1 MAVAAVAD
9 GSVSLL
15 VVIVLLILVVVGQVV
30 SGVVVGLNRVLL
42 VLEATVLAVTNGV
55 KARTDDDGR
64 QIDDNKNDEESN
76 NPLGINILF
85 LLTVCWTEIEITVA
99 TTIRSI
105 TITEVRR
112 GR

>member
-1 MAVAAVAD
+1 M
-9 GSVSLL
+9 
-15 VVIVLLILVVVGQVV
+15 VVVGQVV
-30 SGVVVGLNRVLL
+30 SVVVVVGLNRVLL
-42 VLEATVLAVTNGV
+42 VEATVLAVTNGV

-64 QIDDNKNDEESN
+64 QMDDNKNDEESN
-76 NPLGINILF
+76 NPLGITILF

-99 TTIRSI
+99 ATIRSI